1 MTKRP
6 RVLPIAA
13 TLLIALGL
21 TACSDDPEP
30 GDPSWADGSPKPA
43 TAGAA
48 PPEAPQDAPPSG
60 RPPRTPSESPS
71 TPPFTMPTKAS
82 GTPGARKVVDA
93 FSAAGLKVVNLRNR
107 TVDCGPDGAGIGCAE
122 LLVTD
127 AVKVYVFPTEAT
139 ATNQT
144 DVWGVDAYRKGAVV
158 LSYLG
163 TKTGDAE
170 RKRYN
175 DVLARLG

>member
-1 MTKRP
+1 MTKRA

-21 TACSDDPEP
+21 SACSDDPEP
-30 GDPSWADGSPKPA
+30 GDPSWADGSPRPA
-43 TAGAA
+43 SAEAA
-48 PPEAPQDAPPSG
+48 PPEAPQEAPPSG
-60 RPPRTPSESPS
+60 TPPRTPSESPS

-82 GTPGARKVVDA
+82 GAPGARKVVDA
-93 FSAAGLKVVNLRNR
+93 FSAAGLKVANARNR

-127 AVKVYVFPTEAT
+127 AVKVYVFPTEAN
-139 ATNQT
+139 AINQT
-144 DVWGVDAYRKGAVV
+144 DVWGADAYRKGAVV

-163 TKTGDAE
+163 TKTAEAE

>member
-6 RVLPIAA
+6 RVLPVVA

-21 TACSDDPEP
+21 SACGDDPEP

-43 TAGAA
+43 ATAEAA
-48 PPEAPQDAPPSG
+48 PPEAPQEAPPSA
-60 RPPRTPSESPS
+60 PRTPSESPS
-71 TPPFTMPTKAS
+71 TPPFTMPTKAA
-82 GTPGARKVVDA
+82 GTPAARKVVDA
-93 FSAAGLKVVNLRNR
+93 FKAAGLKVTNLRNR
-107 TVDCGPDGAGIGCAE
+107 TVDCGPDGAGTGCAE

-127 AVKVYVFPTEAT
+127 AVKVYVFPTEAN

-144 DVWGVDAYRKGAVV
+144 DIWGADAYRRGAVV

-163 TKTGDAE
+163 TKTSEAE

-175 DVLARLG
+175 DTLATLG